1 MTHTERLMKMSV
13 KSLKKEISAHNALL
27 KGYSKMRKAD
37 VVALIIKNRHLFKH
51 LFPSTT
57 SGASTQTPKPEPPA
71 PSVAKKKLKKV
82 MSAKNAPMTPKKD
95 RVRVYRFRV
104 NGKEFKKT
112 NGSWSRIIEV
122 KGGFPIR
129 QKPELW
135 TKEANR
141 LFNRLKKSGK
151 LTFSHNIKA
160 PEVKPP
166 PTPPGAYGGLM
177 LLDDPF

>member
-1 MTHTERLMKMSV
+1 MYGIMSHTERLMKMSV
-13 KSLKKEISAHNALL
+13 KALKKEISNHNKLL
-27 KGYSKMRKAD
+27 KGYSKMKKSD

-57 SGASTQTPKPEPPA
+57 SGASTQTHKEKPPP

-82 MSAKNAPMTPKKD
+82 MSAKNAVMKPKTD
-95 RVRVYRFRV
+95 RVRIYRFRV
-104 NGKEFKKT
+104 NGKEYRKT
-112 NGSWSRIIEV
+112 NNTWSRIIEV

-129 QKPELW
+129 QAPHLW
-135 TKEANR
+135 TKEATG

-160 PEVKPP
+160 PELKAAPP
-166 PTPPGAYGGLM
+166 SPSLLM
-177 LLDDPF
+177 LL